1 VVDFDLDMGRTNGF
15 TIAVASGKG
24 GTGKTMVA
32 TNLALLA
39 ARSGASVTL
48 VDCDVDAPNDHLF
61 FQIDGHRK
69 VVEVPIPKAPAEAC
83 PSGCSACRDAC
94 RFGAIRIFGGRP
106 TVFPELC
113 HGCGGCVQAC
123 PTGVLGERP
132 IRVGEIE
139 SGREKDGLRLV
150 TGRLDIGEAKAPPVI
165 REARRAAK
173 DDAGELIILDAPP
186 GAACSAVATLQGADL
201 LLLVTEPTAFGLHDL
216 ELMVELARAL
226 GLPTA
231 IVLNR
236 EGTGPVNVADYCTS
250 QGLPLLARIPFDRR
264 IAEDYAEGKLLIDSH
279 PDGEAWFSELWRAI
293 IGSSTAMDS
302 ETAA

>member
-1 VVDFDLDMGRTNGF
+1 MSPPL

-39 ARSGASVTL
+39 ARSGESVTL

-61 FQIDGHRK
+61 FQVDTRTET
-69 VVEVPIPKAPAEAC
+69 VEVPIPEAPAEPC

-94 RFGAIRIFGGRP
+94 RFGAIRILGGKP

-123 PTGVLGERP
+123 PTRVLVEHQV
-132 IRVGEIE
+132 RVGEIE
-139 SGREKDGLRLV
+139 SGREKEGLRLV
-150 TGRLDIGEAKAPPVI
+150 TGRLDIGEVKAPPVI
-165 REARRAAK
+165 REARRVANTETS
-173 DDAGELIILDAPP
+173 ELIILDAPP

-216 ELMVELARAL
+216 ELMVELGRSL
-226 GLPTA
+226 GLPVA

-236 EGTGPVNVADYCTS
+236 EGTGSVDIAGYCDS
-250 QGLPLLARIPFDRR
+250 EGLPLLVRIPFDRR
-264 IAEDYAEGKLLIDSH
+264 VAESYAEGRLLIDSH
-279 PDGEAWFSELWRAI
+279 PDGERWFTELRRAI
-293 IGSSTAMDS
+293 VGSSTPVNR